1 MEHWR
6 KKKKIIG
13 ERANSGEFRKN
24 KKREIERRS
33 TTVALT
39 FKERKVNINDNVFVI
54 ETSTKKTSKKKC
66 ECWTYMVNT
75 LLFILQIL
83 FNIHY

>member
-24 KKREIERRS
+24 KKREIEIERRS

-39 FKERKVNINDNVFVI
+39 FKERKVDINDNVFVI

-66 ECWTYMVNT
+66 ECWTYMINF
-75 LLFILQIL
+75 LKF
-83 FNIHY
+83 Y

>member
-24 KKREIERRS
+24 KKREIEIEKRS

-39 FKERKVNINDNVFVI
+39 FK
-54 ETSTKKTSKKKC
+54 KC
-66 ECWTYMVNT
+66 ECWTYMINT
-75 LLFILQIL
+75 LLFIL
-83 FNIHY
+83 